1 MSVKDMIKKSVL
13 ESGVFDQYNISS
25 ILVAL
30 AAALALGILIFLV
43 YRRFYTGVI
52 YSRTFAVTLVGM
64 TVLTCMVTL
73 AISTNVV
80 ISLGMVGA
88 LSIVRFRT
96 AVKDPMDLLYLFWA
110 ITTGIT
116 AGAGMYVLAL
126 LAAAIMIFM
135 IILFYSRQQRGKIYI
150 AVIHYSGDEAGD
162 EVIRCFGKRKYFIK
176 SKTMRK
182 EKTEM
187 AVEIFCKQTDMDF
200 MEKIRAIEHVDDV
213 TLISIMGNIMA
224 KKRVIRCLII
234 ILTIVL
240 AAGVEMFWLSR
251 RKTIKQYKESQAA
264 FGNPLMGYVPSA
276 WYNEVSEDISL
287 LYMDITWAELEP
299 EEGVYN
305 WASIDEENQ
314 ISRWRKEGKHLV
326 LRFVCD
332 IPSDEEHM
340 DIPEWLYEKSGEAGR
355 WYDGEDGKGFAP
367 DYNNPTIISCHRKA
381 VRAIGEH
388 FGQDG
393 LISYV
398 ELGSLGHWGE
408 WHVNYSEGIQRIPRE
423 AVRDKYILPWTEAFP
438 DAMILMRR
446 PFASAEKYGFGLY
459 NDMTGQ
465 RRPHRA
471 GWAGSIMVVNMIRQ
485 VKRM

>member
-1 MSVKDMIKKSVL
+1 
-13 ESGVFDQYNISS
+13 
-25 ILVAL
+25 
-30 AAALALGILIFLV
+30 
-43 YRRFYTGVI
+43 
-52 YSRTFAVTLVGM
+52 
-64 TVLTCMVTL
+64 
-73 AISTNVV
+73 
-80 ISLGMVGA
+80 
-88 LSIVRFRT
+88 
-96 AVKDPMDLLYLFWA
+96 
-110 ITTGIT
+110 
-116 AGAGMYVLAL
+116 
-126 LAAAIMIFM
+126 
-135 IILFYSRQQRGKIYI
+135 
-150 AVIHYSGDEAGD
+150 
-162 EVIRCFGKRKYFIK
+162 
-176 SKTMRK
+176 
-182 EKTEM
+182 
-187 AVEIFCKQTDMDF
+187 
-200 MEKIRAIEHVDDV
+200 
-213 TLISIMGNIMA
+213 
-224 KKRVIRCLII
+224 
-234 ILTIVL
+234 
-240 AAGVEMFWLSR
+240 MFWLSR

-340 DIPEWLYEKSGEAGR
+340 DIPEWLYEKSGKAGK
-355 WYDGEDGKGFAP
+355 WYDGEYGKGFAP
-367 DYNNPTIISCHRKA
+367 DYNSPTIISCHKKA

-438 DAMILMRR
+438 DARILMRR

-465 RRPHRA
+465 PEA
-471 GWAGSIMVVNMIRQ
+471 TQSWLGWINNGGEYDQTGEKNVIVPMKDFWKTAPSGGEFTSSLSMEEMLDTNLSGTVEMIREAHTTFLGPKIPDENYVDGYKEVLKNMGYRLWISMAELKNTAKGSRLKLTWENSGVAPMYKEWPVYVYIEDESGKLVEKSRISIKISSLLPGEKATTLTALETERLNSLLEKGYRLSVGIEDPMTELPCVRFAMETLYQ
-485 VKRM
+485 EGKNYLW

>member
-1 MSVKDMIKKSVL
+1 
-13 ESGVFDQYNISS
+13 
-25 ILVAL
+25 
-30 AAALALGILIFLV
+30 
-43 YRRFYTGVI
+43 
-52 YSRTFAVTLVGM
+52 
-64 TVLTCMVTL
+64 
-73 AISTNVV
+73 
-80 ISLGMVGA
+80 
-88 LSIVRFRT
+88 
-96 AVKDPMDLLYLFWA
+96 
-110 ITTGIT
+110 
-116 AGAGMYVLAL
+116 
-126 LAAAIMIFM
+126 
-135 IILFYSRQQRGKIYI
+135 
-150 AVIHYSGDEAGD
+150 
-162 EVIRCFGKRKYFIK
+162 
-176 SKTMRK
+176 
-182 EKTEM
+182 
-187 AVEIFCKQTDMDF
+187 
-200 MEKIRAIEHVDDV
+200 
-213 TLISIMGNIMA
+213 
-224 KKRVIRCLII
+224 
-234 ILTIVL
+234 
-240 AAGVEMFWLSR
+240 MFWLSR

-340 DIPEWLYEKSGEAGR
+340 DIPEWLYEKSGKAGK
-355 WYDGEDGKGFAP
+355 WYDGEYGKGFAP
-367 DYNNPTIISCHRKA
+367 DYNSPTIISCHKKA

-465 RRPHRA
+465 PEA
-471 GWAGSIMVVNMIRQ
+471 TQSWLGWINNGGEYDQTGEKNVIVPMKDFWKTAPSGGEFTSSLSMEEMLDTNLSGTVEMIREAHTTFLGPKIPDENYVDGYKEVLKNMGYRLWISMAELKNTAKGSRLKLTWENSGVAPMYKEWPVYVYIEDESGKLVEKSRISIKISSLLPGEKATTLTALETERLNSLLEKGYRLSVGIEDPMTELPCVRFAMEALYQ
-485 VKRM
+485 EGKNYLW

>member
-1 MSVKDMIKKSVL
+1 
-13 ESGVFDQYNISS
+13 
-25 ILVAL
+25 
-30 AAALALGILIFLV
+30 
-43 YRRFYTGVI
+43 
-52 YSRTFAVTLVGM
+52 
-64 TVLTCMVTL
+64 
-73 AISTNVV
+73 
-80 ISLGMVGA
+80 
-88 LSIVRFRT
+88 
-96 AVKDPMDLLYLFWA
+96 
-110 ITTGIT
+110 
-116 AGAGMYVLAL
+116 
-126 LAAAIMIFM
+126 
-135 IILFYSRQQRGKIYI
+135 
-150 AVIHYSGDEAGD
+150 
-162 EVIRCFGKRKYFIK
+162 
-176 SKTMRK
+176 
-182 EKTEM
+182 
-187 AVEIFCKQTDMDF
+187 
-200 MEKIRAIEHVDDV
+200 
-213 TLISIMGNIMA
+213 
-224 KKRVIRCLII
+224 
-234 ILTIVL
+234 
-240 AAGVEMFWLSR
+240 MFWLSR

-340 DIPEWLYEKSGEAGR
+340 DIPEWLYEKSGKAGK
-355 WYDGEDGKGFAP
+355 WYDGEYGKGFAP
-367 DYNNPTIISCHRKA
+367 DYNSPTIISCHKKA

-446 PFASAEKYGFGLY
+446 PFAAAEKYGFGLY

-465 RRPHRA
+465 PETTQSWL
-471 GWAGSIMVVNMIRQ
+471 GWINNGGEYDQTGEKNVIVPMKDFWKTAPSGGEFTSSLSMEEMLDTNLSGTVEMIREAHTTFLGPKIPDENYVDGYKEVLKNMGYRLWISMAELKNTAKGSRLKLTWENSGVAPMYKEWPVYVYIEDESGKLVEKSRISIKISSLFPGEKATTLTALETERLNSLLEKGYRLSVGIEDPMTELPCVRFAMETLYQ
-485 VKRM
+485 EGKNYLW

>member
-1 MSVKDMIKKSVL
+1 
-13 ESGVFDQYNISS
+13 
-25 ILVAL
+25 
-30 AAALALGILIFLV
+30 
-43 YRRFYTGVI
+43 
-52 YSRTFAVTLVGM
+52 
-64 TVLTCMVTL
+64 
-73 AISTNVV
+73 
-80 ISLGMVGA
+80 
-88 LSIVRFRT
+88 
-96 AVKDPMDLLYLFWA
+96 
-110 ITTGIT
+110 
-116 AGAGMYVLAL
+116 
-126 LAAAIMIFM
+126 
-135 IILFYSRQQRGKIYI
+135 
-150 AVIHYSGDEAGD
+150 
-162 EVIRCFGKRKYFIK
+162 
-176 SKTMRK
+176 
-182 EKTEM
+182 
-187 AVEIFCKQTDMDF
+187 
-200 MEKIRAIEHVDDV
+200 
-213 TLISIMGNIMA
+213 
-224 KKRVIRCLII
+224 
-234 ILTIVL
+234 
-240 AAGVEMFWLSR
+240 MFWLSR

-340 DIPEWLYEKSGEAGR
+340 DIPEWLYEKSGKAGK
-355 WYDGEDGKGFAP
+355 WYDGEYGKGFAP
-367 DYNNPTIISCHRKA
+367 DYNSPTIISCHKKA

-446 PFASAEKYGFGLY
+446 PFAAAEKYGFGLY

-465 RRPHRA
+465 PETTQSWL
-471 GWAGSIMVVNMIRQ
+471 GWINNGGEYDQTGEKNVIVPMKDFWKTAPSGGEFTSSLSMEEMLDTNLSGTVEMIREAHTTFLGPKIPDENYVDGYKEVLKNMGYRLWISMAELKNTAKGSRLKLTWENSGVAPMYKEWPVYVYIEDESGKLVEKSRISIKISSLLPGEKATTLTALETERLNSLLEKGYRLSVGIEDPMTGLPCVRFAMETLYQ
-485 VKRM
+485 EGKNYLW

>member
-1 MSVKDMIKKSVL
+1 
-13 ESGVFDQYNISS
+13 
-25 ILVAL
+25 
-30 AAALALGILIFLV
+30 
-43 YRRFYTGVI
+43 
-52 YSRTFAVTLVGM
+52 
-64 TVLTCMVTL
+64 
-73 AISTNVV
+73 
-80 ISLGMVGA
+80 
-88 LSIVRFRT
+88 
-96 AVKDPMDLLYLFWA
+96 
-110 ITTGIT
+110 
-116 AGAGMYVLAL
+116 
-126 LAAAIMIFM
+126 
-135 IILFYSRQQRGKIYI
+135 
-150 AVIHYSGDEAGD
+150 
-162 EVIRCFGKRKYFIK
+162 
-176 SKTMRK
+176 
-182 EKTEM
+182 
-187 AVEIFCKQTDMDF
+187 
-200 MEKIRAIEHVDDV
+200 
-213 TLISIMGNIMA
+213 
-224 KKRVIRCLII
+224 
-234 ILTIVL
+234 
-240 AAGVEMFWLSR
+240 MFWLSR

-326 LRFVCD
+326 FRFVCD
-332 IPSDEEHM
+332 IPGEEAHM
-340 DIPEWLYEKSGEAGR
+340 DIPEWLYEKSGKAGK
-355 WYDGEDGKGFAP
+355 WYDGEYGKGFAP
-367 DYNNPTIISCHRKA
+367 DYNSPTIISCHKKA

-438 DAMILMRR
+438 DARILMRR

-465 RRPHRA
+465 PEA
-471 GWAGSIMVVNMIRQ
+471 TQSWFDWINNGGEYDQTGEKNVIVPMKDFWKTAPSGGEFTSSLSMEEMLDTNLSGTVEMIREAHTTFLGPKIPDENYVDGYKEVLKNMGYRLWISMAELKNTAKGSRLKLTWENSGVAPMYKEWPVYVYIEDESGKLVEKSRISIKISSLLPGEKATTLTALETERLNSLLEKGYRLSVGIEDPMTELPCVRFAMEALYQ
-485 VKRM
+485 EGKNYLW

>member
-1 MSVKDMIKKSVL
+1 
-13 ESGVFDQYNISS
+13 
-25 ILVAL
+25 
-30 AAALALGILIFLV
+30 
-43 YRRFYTGVI
+43 
-52 YSRTFAVTLVGM
+52 
-64 TVLTCMVTL
+64 
-73 AISTNVV
+73 
-80 ISLGMVGA
+80 
-88 LSIVRFRT
+88 
-96 AVKDPMDLLYLFWA
+96 
-110 ITTGIT
+110 
-116 AGAGMYVLAL
+116 
-126 LAAAIMIFM
+126 
-135 IILFYSRQQRGKIYI
+135 
-150 AVIHYSGDEAGD
+150 
-162 EVIRCFGKRKYFIK
+162 
-176 SKTMRK
+176 
-182 EKTEM
+182 
-187 AVEIFCKQTDMDF
+187 
-200 MEKIRAIEHVDDV
+200 
-213 TLISIMGNIMA
+213 
-224 KKRVIRCLII
+224 
-234 ILTIVL
+234 
-240 AAGVEMFWLSR
+240 MFWLSR

-326 LRFVCD
+326 FRFVCD
-332 IPSDEEHM
+332 IPGEEAHM
-340 DIPEWLYEKSGEAGR
+340 DIPEWLYEKSGKAGK
-355 WYDGEDGKGFAP
+355 WYDGEYGKGFAP
-367 DYNNPTIISCHRKA
+367 DYNSPTIISCHKKA

-446 PFASAEKYGFGLY
+446 PFAAAEKYGFGLY

-465 RRPHRA
+465 PEA
-471 GWAGSIMVVNMIRQ
+471 TQSWLGWINNGGEYDQTGEKNVIVPMKDFWKTAPSGGEFTSSLSMEEMLDTNLSGTVEMIREAHTTFLGPKIPDENYVDGYKEVLKNMGYRLWISMAELKNTAKGSRLKLTWENSGVAPMYKEWTVYVYIEDESGKLVEKSRISIKISSLLPGEKATTLTALETERLNSFLEKGYRLSVGIEDPMTELPCVRFAMEALYQ
-485 VKRM
+485 EGKNYLW

>member
-1 MSVKDMIKKSVL
+1 
-13 ESGVFDQYNISS
+13 
-25 ILVAL
+25 
-30 AAALALGILIFLV
+30 
-43 YRRFYTGVI
+43 
-52 YSRTFAVTLVGM
+52 
-64 TVLTCMVTL
+64 
-73 AISTNVV
+73 
-80 ISLGMVGA
+80 
-88 LSIVRFRT
+88 
-96 AVKDPMDLLYLFWA
+96 
-110 ITTGIT
+110 
-116 AGAGMYVLAL
+116 
-126 LAAAIMIFM
+126 
-135 IILFYSRQQRGKIYI
+135 
-150 AVIHYSGDEAGD
+150 
-162 EVIRCFGKRKYFIK
+162 
-176 SKTMRK
+176 
-182 EKTEM
+182 
-187 AVEIFCKQTDMDF
+187 
-200 MEKIRAIEHVDDV
+200 
-213 TLISIMGNIMA
+213 
-224 KKRVIRCLII
+224 
-234 ILTIVL
+234 
-240 AAGVEMFWLSR
+240 MFWLSR

-340 DIPEWLYEKSGEAGR
+340 DIPEWLYEKSGKAGK
-355 WYDGEDGKGFAP
+355 WYDGEYGKGFAP
-367 DYNNPTIISCHRKA
+367 DYNNPTIISCHEQAVKA
-381 VRAIGEH
+381 LGEH

-446 PFASAEKYGFGLY
+446 PFAAAEKYGFGLY

-465 RRPHRA
+465 PEA
-471 GWAGSIMVVNMIRQ
+471 TQSWFDWINNGGEYDQTGEKNVIVPMKDFWKTAPSGGEFTSSLSMEEMLDTNLSGTVEMIREAHTTFLGPKIPDENYVDGYKEVLKNMGYRLWISMAELKNTAKGSRLKLTWENSGVAPMYKEWPVYVYIEDESGKLVEKSRISIKISSLFPGEKATTLTALETERLNSLLEKGYRLSVGIEDPMTELPCVRFAMEALYQ
-485 VKRM
+485 EGKNYLW

>member
-1 MSVKDMIKKSVL
+1 
-13 ESGVFDQYNISS
+13 
-25 ILVAL
+25 
-30 AAALALGILIFLV
+30 
-43 YRRFYTGVI
+43 
-52 YSRTFAVTLVGM
+52 
-64 TVLTCMVTL
+64 
-73 AISTNVV
+73 
-80 ISLGMVGA
+80 
-88 LSIVRFRT
+88 
-96 AVKDPMDLLYLFWA
+96 
-110 ITTGIT
+110 
-116 AGAGMYVLAL
+116 
-126 LAAAIMIFM
+126 
-135 IILFYSRQQRGKIYI
+135 
-150 AVIHYSGDEAGD
+150 
-162 EVIRCFGKRKYFIK
+162 
-176 SKTMRK
+176 
-182 EKTEM
+182 
-187 AVEIFCKQTDMDF
+187 
-200 MEKIRAIEHVDDV
+200 
-213 TLISIMGNIMA
+213 
-224 KKRVIRCLII
+224 
-234 ILTIVL
+234 
-240 AAGVEMFWLSR
+240 MFWLSR

-326 LRFVCD
+326 FRFVCD

-340 DIPEWLYEKSGEAGR
+340 DIPEWLYEKSGKAGK
-355 WYDGEDGKGFAP
+355 WYDGEYGKGFAP
-367 DYNNPTIISCHRKA
+367 DYNNPTIISCHEQAVKA
-381 VRAIGEH
+381 LGEH

-423 AVRDKYILPWTEAFP
+423 AVREKYILPWTEAFP

-465 RRPHRA
+465 PEA
-471 GWAGSIMVVNMIRQ
+471 TQSWFDWINNGGKYDQTGEKNVIVPMKDFWKTAPSGGEFTSSLSMEEMLDTNLSGTVEMIREAHTTFLGPKIPDENYVDGYKEVLKNMGYRLWISMAELKNTAKGSRLKLTWENSGVAPMYKEWPVYVYIEDESGKLVEKSRISIKISSLLPGEKATTLTALEMERLNSLLEKGYRLSVGIEDPMTELPCVRFAMEALYQ
-485 VKRM
+485 EGKNYLW

>member
-1 MSVKDMIKKSVL
+1 
-13 ESGVFDQYNISS
+13 
-25 ILVAL
+25 
-30 AAALALGILIFLV
+30 
-43 YRRFYTGVI
+43 
-52 YSRTFAVTLVGM
+52 
-64 TVLTCMVTL
+64 
-73 AISTNVV
+73 
-80 ISLGMVGA
+80 
-88 LSIVRFRT
+88 
-96 AVKDPMDLLYLFWA
+96 
-110 ITTGIT
+110 
-116 AGAGMYVLAL
+116 
-126 LAAAIMIFM
+126 
-135 IILFYSRQQRGKIYI
+135 
-150 AVIHYSGDEAGD
+150 
-162 EVIRCFGKRKYFIK
+162 
-176 SKTMRK
+176 
-182 EKTEM
+182 
-187 AVEIFCKQTDMDF
+187 
-200 MEKIRAIEHVDDV
+200 
-213 TLISIMGNIMA
+213 
-224 KKRVIRCLII
+224 
-234 ILTIVL
+234 
-240 AAGVEMFWLSR
+240 MFWLSR

-326 LRFVCD
+326 FRFVCD

-340 DIPEWLYEKSGEAGR
+340 DIPEWLYEKSGKAGK
-355 WYDGEDGKGFAP
+355 WYDGEYGKGFAP
-367 DYNNPTIISCHRKA
+367 DYNSPTIISCHRKV

-446 PFASAEKYGFGLY
+446 PFAAAEKYGFGLY

-465 RRPHRA
+465 PEA
-471 GWAGSIMVVNMIRQ
+471 TQSWLGWINNGGEYDQTGEKNVIVPMKDFWKTAPSGGEFTSSLSMEEMLDTNLSGTVEMIREAHTTFLGPKIPDENYVDGYKEVLKNMGYRLWISMAELKNTAKGSRLKLTWENSGVAPMYKEWPVYVYIEDESGKLVEKSRISIKISSLLPGEKATTLTALETERLNSLLEKGYRLSVGIEDPMTELPCVRFAMETLYQ
-485 VKRM
+485 EGKNYLW

>member
-1 MSVKDMIKKSVL
+1 
-13 ESGVFDQYNISS
+13 
-25 ILVAL
+25 
-30 AAALALGILIFLV
+30 
-43 YRRFYTGVI
+43 
-52 YSRTFAVTLVGM
+52 
-64 TVLTCMVTL
+64 
-73 AISTNVV
+73 
-80 ISLGMVGA
+80 
-88 LSIVRFRT
+88 
-96 AVKDPMDLLYLFWA
+96 
-110 ITTGIT
+110 
-116 AGAGMYVLAL
+116 
-126 LAAAIMIFM
+126 
-135 IILFYSRQQRGKIYI
+135 
-150 AVIHYSGDEAGD
+150 
-162 EVIRCFGKRKYFIK
+162 
-176 SKTMRK
+176 
-182 EKTEM
+182 
-187 AVEIFCKQTDMDF
+187 
-200 MEKIRAIEHVDDV
+200 
-213 TLISIMGNIMA
+213 
-224 KKRVIRCLII
+224 
-234 ILTIVL
+234 
-240 AAGVEMFWLSR
+240 MFWLSR

-355 WYDGEDGKGFAP
+355 WYDGEDGKGFAQ

-465 RRPHRA
+465 PEA
-471 GWAGSIMVVNMIRQ
+471 TQSWLGWINNGGEYDQTGEKNVIVPMNDFWKTAPSGGEFTSSLSMEEMLDTNLSGTVEMLREAHTTFLGPKIPDENYVDGYKEVLKNMGYRLWISMAELKNTAKGSRLKLTWENSGVAPMYKEWPVYVYIEDESGKLVEKSRISIKISSLLPGEKATTLTALETERLNSLLEKGYRLSVGIEDPMTELPCVRFAMEALYQEGKNYLW
-485 VKRM
+485 

>member
-1 MSVKDMIKKSVL
+1 
-13 ESGVFDQYNISS
+13 
-25 ILVAL
+25 
-30 AAALALGILIFLV
+30 
-43 YRRFYTGVI
+43 
-52 YSRTFAVTLVGM
+52 
-64 TVLTCMVTL
+64 
-73 AISTNVV
+73 
-80 ISLGMVGA
+80 
-88 LSIVRFRT
+88 
-96 AVKDPMDLLYLFWA
+96 
-110 ITTGIT
+110 
-116 AGAGMYVLAL
+116 
-126 LAAAIMIFM
+126 
-135 IILFYSRQQRGKIYI
+135 
-150 AVIHYSGDEAGD
+150 
-162 EVIRCFGKRKYFIK
+162 
-176 SKTMRK
+176 
-182 EKTEM
+182 
-187 AVEIFCKQTDMDF
+187 
-200 MEKIRAIEHVDDV
+200 
-213 TLISIMGNIMA
+213 
-224 KKRVIRCLII
+224 
-234 ILTIVL
+234 
-240 AAGVEMFWLSR
+240 MFWLSR

-264 FGNPLMGYVPSA
+264 FGNPLMGYAPSA

-340 DIPEWLYEKSGEAGR
+340 DIPEWLYEKSGKAGK
-355 WYDGEDGKGFAP
+355 WYDGEYGKGFAP
-367 DYNNPTIISCHRKA
+367 DYNNPTIISCHEQAVKA
-381 VRAIGEH
+381 LGEH

-465 RRPHRA
+465 PEA
-471 GWAGSIMVVNMIRQ
+471 TQSWLGWINNGGEYDQTGEKNVIVPMNDFWKTAPSGGEFTSSLSMEEMLDTNLSGTVEMIREAHTTFLGPKIPDENYVDGYKEVLKNMGYRLWISMAELKNTAKGSRLKLTWENSGVAPMYKEWPVYVYIEDESGKLVEKSRISIKISSLLPGEKATTLTALETERLNSLLEKGYRLSVGIEDPMTELPCVRFAMEALYQ
-485 VKRM
+485 EGKNYLW

>member
-1 MSVKDMIKKSVL
+1 
-13 ESGVFDQYNISS
+13 
-25 ILVAL
+25 
-30 AAALALGILIFLV
+30 
-43 YRRFYTGVI
+43 
-52 YSRTFAVTLVGM
+52 
-64 TVLTCMVTL
+64 
-73 AISTNVV
+73 
-80 ISLGMVGA
+80 
-88 LSIVRFRT
+88 
-96 AVKDPMDLLYLFWA
+96 
-110 ITTGIT
+110 
-116 AGAGMYVLAL
+116 
-126 LAAAIMIFM
+126 
-135 IILFYSRQQRGKIYI
+135 
-150 AVIHYSGDEAGD
+150 
-162 EVIRCFGKRKYFIK
+162 
-176 SKTMRK
+176 
-182 EKTEM
+182 
-187 AVEIFCKQTDMDF
+187 
-200 MEKIRAIEHVDDV
+200 
-213 TLISIMGNIMA
+213 
-224 KKRVIRCLII
+224 
-234 ILTIVL
+234 
-240 AAGVEMFWLSR
+240 MFWLSR

-340 DIPEWLYEKSGEAGR
+340 DIPEWLYEKSGKAGK
-355 WYDGEDGKGFAP
+355 WYDGEYGKGFAP
-367 DYNNPTIISCHRKA
+367 DYNNPTIISCHEQAVKA
-381 VRAIGEH
+381 LGEH

-465 RRPHRA
+465 PEA
-471 GWAGSIMVVNMIRQ
+471 TQSWLGWINNGGEYDQTGEKNVIVPMNDFWKTAPSGGEFTSSLSMEEMLDTNLSGTVEMLREAHTTFLGPKIPDENYVDGYKEVLKNMGYRLWISMAELKNTAKGSRLKLTWENSGVAPMYKEWPVYVYIEDESGKLVEKSRISIKISSLLPGEKATTLTALETERLNSLLEKGYRLSVGIEDPMTELPCVRFAMEALYQEGKNYLW
-485 VKRM
+485 